1 MECEAAQNI
10 SSPNINQT
18 TKKRM
23 EYDNMNKESMYGSV
37 QTTTSHADK
46 LMYTT
51 GDSPAA
57 FIYYPYDITDITVKR
72 QKAVKALKDCRRA
85 LKPTLRLPA
94 AATFKPVIALPS
106 ITYYGQLQ
114 DSDRRTAERQK
125 KSEEIYR
132 QFKADHFPD
141 SPMTLAECIACKPE
155 KQTAETITEKLKTIS
170 DSIDSLKK
178 EKTETDSPKDKQAI
192 QQKIYHLQAVKTE
205 LTFNKSKH
213 KEYDRIDYTWDMLT
227 SDSSGNIITDLCKII
242 TYCSCKKSVTR
253 EGTKTQY
260 DMYYACCRAE
270 WDHPDVA
277 DVLAVATLAMYETLT
292 ADSRQIKKDIFF
304 LEKSAEMLK
313 HLNPVIDTAE
323 IDKVVYACKR
333 HCKDVTSD
341 YKSNRR
347 LANRK
352 KWELKAVT
360 EKSVDSLIHSV
371 FLAINSYLVSIR
383 SIHVSDT
390 FIVSSLESDYE
401 YYCSIPENETKI
413 DLLFNDS
420 DKREKRQTI
429 LLAFHKV
436 SDIITKSEL
445 TTLKYLIKGYTV
457 SQIAYKRKITKQCI
471 NNHLCNIRS
480 AFSRFIASDPL
491 QYAVIADCIIVDS
504 DRQPKTDST
513 KTAEKKTDRQLE
525 TDRIKAN
532 MTDGLKDGIKADIID
547 SLNDLE
553 RMIYHSLVNNLTVR
567 QTAETISK
575 SPKYVQTRKAKI
587 QEKIFAVI
595 ENECSI
601 SINRE
606 LFNNISLYE
615 LVTIFD

>member
-1 MECEAAQNI
+1 M
-10 SSPNINQT
+10 
-18 TKKRM
+18 KK
-23 EYDNMNKESMYGSV
+23 EKIIYGSV

-57 FIYYPYDITDITVKR
+57 FICYPYNLDDTNTKR
-72 QKAVKALKDCRRA
+72 KKAVDQLKFCRRA
-85 LKPTLRLPA
+85 LKSTLRLPA
-94 AATFKPVIALPS
+94 VATFKPVIALPP

-114 DSDRRTAERQK
+114 DSDRRTAERK
-125 KSEEIYR
+125 AKREEIDR
-132 QFKADHFPD
+132 QFKADHFSD
-141 SPMTLAECIACKPE
+141 SPFTLAECIACKP
-155 KQTAETITEKLKTIS
+155 KQTKT
-170 DSIDSLKK
+170 
-178 EKTETDSPKDKQAI
+178 
-192 QQKIYHLQAVKTE
+192 
-205 LTFNKSKH
+205 H
-213 KEYDRIDYTWDMLT
+213 KEFTRVNYTWDMLA
-227 SDSSGNIITDLCKII
+227 SDSKGNIITDLCKII

-277 DVLAVATLAMYETLT
+277 DVLSVATLAVFETLT
-292 ADSRQIKKDIFF
+292 ADSRQLEKDIYF

-333 HCKDVTSD
+333 HCKEITSD
-341 YKSNRR
+341 YKTNRR

-352 KWELKAVT
+352 KWALKAVT
-360 EKSVDSLIHSV
+360 EKSVDDLIHSV
-371 FLAINSYLVSIR
+371 FLAINNYLVSIR

-390 FIVSSLESDYE
+390 FIVSSLENDYD
-401 YYCSIPENETKI
+401 YYCNISENETKI

-420 DKREKRQTI
+420 DKKEKRQAI
-429 LLAFHKV
+429 LSAYHKV
-436 SDIITKSEL
+436 SDILTKSEL
-445 TTLKYLIKGYTV
+445 TTFKYLIKGYTV

-480 AFSRFIASDPL
+480 VFSRFIVSDPL
-491 QYAVIADCIIVDS
+491 EYAVIADCIIVDS

-525 TDRIKAN
+525 IDRIKET

-547 SLNDLE
+547 KLNDLE
-553 RMIYHSLVNNLTVR
+553 RMIYRSLVNNLTVR

-601 SINRE
+601 SINRD
-606 LFNNISLYE
+606 LFTNISLYD
-615 LVTIFD
+615 LVSIFD

>member
-1 MECEAAQNI
+1 M
-10 SSPNINQT
+10 
-18 TKKRM
+18 K
-23 EYDNMNKESMYGSV
+23 KESMYGSV

-57 FIYYPYDITDITVKR
+57 FIYYPYDLDDTNAERKKIVD
-72 QKAVKALKDCRRA
+72 QLKSCRRA
-85 LKPTLRLPA
+85 LKSTLRLPA
-94 AATFKPVIALPS
+94 TATFKPVIVLPP

-114 DSDRRTAERQK
+114 DSDRRTAEQQK

-141 SPMTLAECIACKPE
+141 SPITLAECIACKPE
-155 KQTAETITEKLKTIS
+155 KQTAETIAEKIKAIS

-192 QQKIYHLQAVKTE
+192 DLKIRQLQALKAE
-205 LTFNKSKH
+205 YTFNSKAH
-213 KEYDRIDYTWDMLT
+213 KEFTRVNYTWDMLT
-227 SDSSGNIITDLCKII
+227 SDSDGDIITDLCKII

-277 DVLAVATLAMYETLT
+277 DVLSVATLAMFETLT
-292 ADSRQIKKDIFF
+292 ADVKQIEKDIYF
-304 LEKSAEMLK
+304 LEKSVEMLK
-313 HLNPVIDTAE
+313 HLNPIVDTAE
-323 IDKVVYACKR
+323 INKVVYACKR
-333 HCKDVTSD
+333 YCTDVTSD
-341 YKSNRR
+341 FKTNRR
-347 LANRK
+347 LVNRK
-352 KWELKAVT
+352 KWMLKAVT
-360 EKSVDSLIHSV
+360 EKSVDDLIHSV
-371 FLAINSYLVSIR
+371 FLAINNFLVSIR
-383 SIHVSDT
+383 SIHVADN
-390 FIVSSLESDYE
+390 FVVSSLENDYE
-401 YYCSIPENETKI
+401 YYCNIPENETKI
-413 DLLFNDS
+413 DLLFNNI
-420 DKREKRQTI
+420 DKKEKRQAI
-429 LLAFHKV
+429 LSAYHKV

-445 TTLKYLIKGYTV
+445 TTFKYLIKGYTV

-480 AFSRFIASDPL
+480 VFSRFIVSDPPE
-491 QYAVIADCIIVDS
+491 YAVIADCIIIDSDS

-513 KTAEKKTDRQLE
+513 KTAAKKTDRQLE
-525 TDRIKAN
+525 IDKIKET

-553 RMIYHSLVNNLTVR
+553 RMIYRSLVNNLTVR

-587 QEKIFAVI
+587 QEKIFTVI

-601 SINRE
+601 SINRD
-606 LFNNISLYE
+606 LFTNISLYD
-615 LVTIFD
+615 LVSIFD